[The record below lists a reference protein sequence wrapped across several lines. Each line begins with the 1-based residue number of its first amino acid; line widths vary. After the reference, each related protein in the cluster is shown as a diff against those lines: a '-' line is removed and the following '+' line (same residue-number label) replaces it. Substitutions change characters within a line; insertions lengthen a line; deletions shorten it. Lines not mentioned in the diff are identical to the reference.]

1 MKPATRAWVNKAEG
15 DGETAR
21 RETRVRKRPN
31 YDAACFHAQQA
42 AEKYLKAVLT
52 EEGRPFPKIH
62 DLVKLSEGCIDR
74 MAHLRLYE
82 ADLDVLS
89 RYAIAFRYPGES
101 ATKRDAQVAL
111 LAMRHVRALIR
122 EHLGLRP

>member
-89 RYAIAFRYPGES
+89 RYAIAFRYAQTVCPPGAFEGS
-101 ATKRDAQVAL
+101 LGRSTAICSCAT
-111 LAMRHVRALIR
+111 
-122 EHLGLRP
+122 G